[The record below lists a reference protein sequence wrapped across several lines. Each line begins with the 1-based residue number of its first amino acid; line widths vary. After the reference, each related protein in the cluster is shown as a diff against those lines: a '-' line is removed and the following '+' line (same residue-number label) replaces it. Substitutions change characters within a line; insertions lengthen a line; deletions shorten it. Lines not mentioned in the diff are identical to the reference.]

1 MVKLAVIADDL
12 SGAGDSGLQFAKRC
26 LRTVVLIDPGAAIDL
41 ARDEEPEVVVFD
53 TDSRQVPS
61 AEANRRVRDAAWAV
75 RRLGAP
81 IIYKK
86 IDSTLRGNLG
96 AEIATL
102 LDVFPGAGA
111 IVAPSFPAAGRSV
124 VGGRLYVRG
133 VELSA
138 SEVALDPIWPMTD
151 SRAAMVVR
159 RQSWLRVGEI
169 PLEVVRGGPDAI
181 LASAEEHYGD
191 GRPICVADAETTEDL
206 ASIAR
211 AIALRS
217 GRLIGVG
224 SAGLAEEY
232 PAALGLVGEGGS
244 EPGRTR
250 SSVLPA
256 LVAVGSVNPVS
267 RRQLAASVE
276 AGAMAVQ
283 LRAERLKGTGDAEV
297 VSASAEAVAAI
308 RSGRSA
314 ALSLEGETVDELED
328 PVEASLRLAAALG
341 RAVAAALEGCEVS
354 GLVLTGGDTARAVA
368 LALGARGLLVERE
381 VLPGIP
387 QSRLLGGSR
396 PGLAVV
402 TKAGGFG
409 DDGCLAEAVRFLRFG
424 Q

>member
-12 SGAGDSGLQFAKRC
+12 SGAGDSGLQFAKRG
-26 LRTVVLIDPGAAIDL
+26 LRTVVLIDPSAAPDL
-41 ARDEEPEVVVFD
+41 TRDEAPEVVVFD

-61 AEANRRVRDAAWAV
+61 AEAGRRVRGAAWAV

-81 IIYKK
+81 IVYKK

-96 AEIATL
+96 AELATL

-138 SEVALDPIWPMTD
+138 SEFARDPIWPMTD

-169 PLEVVRGGPDAI
+169 PLEVVRGGPTAI
-181 LASAEEHYGD
+181 VASAEEHYGV
-191 GRPICVADAETTEDL
+191 GRPICVADAETADDL
-206 ASIAR
+206 TGIAR

-232 PAALGLVGEGGS
+232 PAAFGLVGEGAL
-244 EPGRTR
+244 EATRAR

-267 RRQLAASVE
+267 RRQLERVVADGAVAVRLQASK
-276 AGAMAVQ
+276 A
-283 LRAERLKGTGDAEV
+283 KGEDEV
-297 VSASAEAVAAI
+297 ARVSAEAAAAI

-314 ALSLEGETVDELED
+314 ALSLEGEGAEEDE
-328 PVEASLRLAAALG
+328 PAVEASLRLAAALG
-341 RAVAAALEGCEVS
+341 RAVAGVLGACEVS
-354 GLVLTGGDTARAVA
+354 GVVLTGGDTARAVA
-368 LALGARGLLVERE
+368 GALGVRGLLVERE
-381 VLPGIP
+381 VLPGVP

-396 PGLAVV
+396 SGLPVV

-409 DDGCLAEAVRFLRFG
+409 APEALAEAVRYL
-424 Q
+424 QSC